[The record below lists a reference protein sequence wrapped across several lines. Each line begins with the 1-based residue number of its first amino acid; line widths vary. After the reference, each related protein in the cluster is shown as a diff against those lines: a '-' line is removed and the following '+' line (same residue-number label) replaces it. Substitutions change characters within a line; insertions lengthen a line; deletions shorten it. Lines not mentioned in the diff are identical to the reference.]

1 VTIGIARIT
10 LFIDKSHSLK
20 EKRMVVRR
28 IKDLVRDKFNASIAE
43 VAENDLWQR
52 AVLGVALVGN
62 EQRFVESS
70 LDEVVKFVRGK
81 AEVTDVERELQTF
94 NDGLARSDL
103 RHWEG

>member
-62 EQRFVESS
+62 ERRFVESA
-70 LDEVVKFVRGK
+70 LDEVIGFVRGK

-94 NDGLARSDL
+94 NDALARSDL